1 MAVTLVYLAV
11 FLVMDFSAQFLQSND
26 GVVPWYPPAGLTLAL
41 LLGFGLGYTPAVFCG
56 YVLSN
61 YLLWQ
66 ATPTWHGVW
75 PGLLALAATASYGGA
90 AWFLLRIV
98 RIDPSLRHL
107 RDIAWLA
114 PLVLTASFIGACCYA
129 AVTFGFE
136 SNSGGGF
143 WAIVRDF
150 TLGDATGVFSIAP
163 VLLAIVLPWFRQRTA
178 FAGPCEEQPG
188 GAVEWRAA
196 HISVLQLVEI
206 AVWLLCTALILWVAL
221 GNQGDAPGSR
231 LYLAFL
237 PLIWISLR
245 HGINGSVLAIL
256 AVALGVIG
264 ALWASQGEWELIEVH
279 LFAISFALTGLILG
293 AVVTERRAAQEMW
306 RRYEFIANSPG
317 DLMALLNRRFQYEA
331 VNDAFCAAL
340 DRTRAALIGKTA
352 SEVWGEQVFA
362 GTMRPAIARAFA
374 GSSDTFE
381 GWLVCPR
388 HGRRYFHI
396 SYNPFRDVRG
406 KPTHVVSVARDITE
420 HFEAEH
426 ARAKTE
432 NLYRKA
438 IAAADAVPYIRDYSQ
453 GVESFVFMGEE
464 IERVTGYTSS
474 EMTMELWDSIQQE
487 IVLTGELSG
496 MTVDEAIQR
505 ARAGELRRWRS
516 DSRIIAKDG
525 SERWVTDA
533 SVEILDDEG
542 QPVGCI
548 GMFIDNTQRKF
559 SERAL
564 QATER
569 HQALILRSLPM
580 AVYTTEGVPPFRP
593 TWVSANIVRLCGFEA
608 DEFITHGDLWNQRI
622 HPDDRNVAELG
633 YSAVVAKGSTQL
645 EYRWQC
651 KDGSFRWFLDQPSH
665 VRADADGPG
674 EIIGTWLDITERKQ
688 AERALR
694 ESEERMELALA
705 AADLGL
711 WDWDIVA
718 DTLTVNDRFVEM
730 LGYES
735 AECVNSAAYWRG
747 QIHPDDFAGANAIV
761 QAHLAGLTPSF
772 EAEHRMRTKA
782 GEWKWVLNRG
792 MVSVHDPAG
801 KPLRALGTHLDIT
814 ARREAEE
821 ERRKLEMQIQHAQ
834 KLESLGVLA
843 GGIAHDFNNLLVGI
857 LGNADLALVDMPLD
871 DERRRY
877 LEPIVTSA
885 QRAAELC
892 KQMLAYSGRGQ
903 FVVQAVNLSDVV
915 REMSHLL
922 SVSVTK
928 RAKLTFDFQ
937 EDLPAVRVDVT
948 QVRQIVMNLITNA
961 SEALGE
967 HDGEIHLTTGAREYS
982 EQFLRENYLGD
993 ELPAGTYVTLE
1004 VRDTGCGMDEATQK
1018 RLFDPFFTTKF
1029 AGRGLGMA
1037 AVLGIVR
1044 GHHGTVRVQSA
1055 PGEGTTFTVLLP
1067 ASRDLAEGIIESAEF
1082 TSDWRG
1088 DGTVLVV
1095 DDEFGVR
1102 LTARTLLER
1111 AGYSVL
1117 EAEDGYK
1124 ALSIFREHAEE
1135 VRVVLLDL
1143 TMPRLGGEETF
1154 RELRRIKPEVRVVLS
1169 SGFSEQDTVT
1179 HFGESGLAGFLQK
1192 PYRAQTLY
1200 RAIHQATHE
1209 RSDGAV

>member
-1 MAVTLVYLAV
+1 MRETMAPLKFRAAVALVFLAL
-11 FLVMDFSAQFLQSND
+11 FLVMDFSAQFLQTEA
-26 GVVPWYPPAGLTLAL
+26 GVVPWYPPAGLALAL
-41 LLGFGLGYTPAVFCG
+41 LLGFGLRYTPAVFCA
-56 YVLSN
+56 YALSN

-66 ATPTWHGVW
+66 YMPIWHGIW
-75 PGLLALAATASYGGA
+75 PGLLALAATASYGGT
-90 AWFLLRIV
+90 AWFLLRVV
-98 RIDPSLRHL
+98 RIDSNLRHL
-107 RDIAWLA
+107 RDIAWFA
-114 PLVLTASFIGACCYA
+114 PAAWLASFVGACCYA
-129 AVTFGFE
+129 GAAAGPL
-136 SNSGGGF
+136 SSS
-143 WAIVRDF
+143 WMIVRDF
-150 TLGDATGVFSIAP
+150 TFGDATGVFSISP
-163 VLLAIVLPWFRQRTA
+163 VLLAIVFPWINQRIAPEGT
-178 FAGPCEEQPG
+178 PG
-188 GAVEWRAA
+188 DGAETRPA
-196 HISVLQLVEI
+196 HSPVLQFVEVG
-206 AVWLLCTALILWVAL
+206 AWLACTALILWLAL
-221 GNQGDAPGSR
+221 GDPGVAPGSR
-231 LYLAFL
+231 LYLAFV

-245 HGINGSVLAIL
+245 HGITGSVLAIL

-264 ALWASQGEWELIEVH
+264 ALWASQGGWELTEVH
-279 LFAISFALTGLILG
+279 LFSISFALTGLILG
-293 AVVTERRAAQEMW
+293 SVVTERRAAQEMW

-317 DLMALLNRRFQYEA
+317 DLMALLNRRFRYEA
-331 VNDAFCAAL
+331 VNDAFCTAL
-340 DRTRAALIGKTA
+340 DRSRSELLGKTA
-352 SEVWGEQVFA
+352 CEVWGEPVFA
-362 GTMRPAIARAFA
+362 GTMRPAIERVLA
-374 GSSDTFE
+374 GGSETFE

-388 HGRRYFHI
+388 QGRRYFQI
-396 SYNPFRDVRG
+396 TYNPFRDVRG
-406 KPTHVVSVARDITE
+406 KPTHVVSVARDITD

-432 NLYRKA
+432 SLYRRA

-453 GVESFVFMGEE
+453 GVETFVFMGEE
-464 IERVTGYTSS
+464 IERITGYTSS

-487 IVLTGELSG
+487 VVLTGELSG
-496 MTVDEAIQR
+496 MTVDEAVR
-505 ARAGELRRWRS
+505 RVRAGELRRWRS
-516 DSRIIAKDG
+516 DSRIVAKDG

-533 SVEILDDEG
+533 SIEILDDEG

-548 GMFIDNTQRKF
+548 GMFIDNTQRKIA
-559 SERAL
+559 ERAL

-580 AVYTTEGVPPFRP
+580 AVYTTEGAPPFRP
-593 TWVSANIVRLCGFEA
+593 TWVSANVVRLCGYEA
-608 DEFITHGDLWNQRI
+608 EEFISPGDLWNQRI
-622 HPDDRNVAELG
+622 HPDDRDSVERGFA
-633 YSAVVAKGSTQL
+633 AVVSTGAAQL

-651 KDGSFRWFLDQPSH
+651 KDGTYRWFLDQPSS
-665 VRADADGPG
+665 VRG
-674 EIIGTWLDITERKQ
+674 ESGGTEEIVGTWFDITERKQ
-688 AERALR
+688 AEEALR
-694 ESEERMELALA
+694 VSEERMEMALA
-705 AADLGL
+705 GANLGL

-718 DTLTVNDRFVEM
+718 DTLTVNDRFIQM
-730 LGYES
+730 LGYKHGET
-735 AECVNSAAYWRG
+735 EDSAAFWRS
-747 QIHPDDFAGANAIV
+747 QVHPDDFPATNDIV
-761 QAHLAGLTPSF
+761 QAHLSGRTPSF
-772 EAEHRMRTKA
+772 EAEHRMRTKT
-782 GEWKWVLNRG
+782 GGWKWVLNRG
-792 MVSVHDPAG
+792 MVSVYDTSG

-857 LGNADLALVDMPLD
+857 LGNADLALVDLPPD

-903 FVVQAVNLSDVV
+903 FVVQPVNLSDVV

-937 EDLPAVRVDVT
+937 EDLPAVSADVT

-967 HDGEIHLTTGAREYS
+967 LGGEIRLSTGAREYS

-1004 VRDTGCGMDEATQK
+1004 VQDSGCGMDEATQK

-1044 GHHGTVRVQSA
+1044 GHHGTVRVRSA

-1067 ASRDLAEGIIESAEF
+1067 ASENLAETAIESTRFDGE
-1082 TSDWRG
+1082 WQG
-1088 DGTVLVV
+1088 DGTVLIV
-1095 DDEFGVR
+1095 DDEFAVR

-1111 AGYSVL
+1111 AGYTVL
-1117 EAEDGYK
+1117 EAEDGAR
-1124 ALSIFREHAEE
+1124 ALSVFREHAGDI
-1135 VRVVLLDL
+1135 RVVLLDM
-1143 TMPRLGGEETF
+1143 TMPHLSGEETF

-1179 HFGESGLAGFLQK
+1179 NFGEPGLAGFLQK
-1192 PYRAQTLY
+1192 PYRAQALF
-1200 RAIHQATHE
+1200 RAIRDASQE
-1209 RSDGAV
+1209 